1 MTEAPDDRADWAA
14 ANAAFLA
21 EALAWLRAQL
31 AAAMAERSAR
41 AGTPPPEP
49 DWSVDRRPLPALLAL
64 RARFGLSP
72 FETKIL
78 LLCAGMELDPEIA
91 ALCRSAQS
99 GTQSGGTAQGPSFG
113 LCLSLFPDAS
123 WEALSPHRGLR
134 AWGLIEVPTDPHRS
148 LVHAP
153 LRTDERIVHYLK
165 GLNEIDVRLA
175 AVLRPETAEAS
186 AADALAPSQ
195 QAVAA
200 ALAAAWGE
208 PERPLPVLTG
218 TDLDSKVLVATD
230 AAEACGR
237 VLCRMP
243 AELIPAAP
251 AEFDAFERLW
261 RREQILLPLALLI
274 EVDDAPG
281 EDHAAEGP
289 RHRLRAPL
297 DGAVVI
303 AALDP
308 PRMARPIRSLA
319 VAKPTRP
326 EQALLW
332 RAALGD
338 DRQDLAA
345 ALAGQFTLSAP
356 AIARLG
362 TRFGASEGAAL
373 WEACREALR
382 PRLDRLARRVAV
394 NVGWSDLVLPADC
407 AALLR
412 AILSQVRDRRR
423 IHEDWGFGARSSRGL
438 GISAL
443 FTGES
448 GTGKT
453 LAAEVLAAT
462 LGLDLYLVDLSG
474 VVSKYI
480 GETEKN
486 LRRLFDAAEDSGAIL
501 FFDEADALFGK
512 RSEVRDSHD
521 RYANIEVNYLL
532 QRMEAYRGLAILATN
547 LRSAIDPAFLRRLRF
562 VVMFPYPGPVE
573 RQAIWQRAFP
583 PAAEVGA
590 LDWTHLGRLNLT
602 GGNIATVALNA
613 AFLASAEDSAVEM
626 RHVLEAA
633 RAEFIKLDRP
643 FRETDFLMAVPA
655 AGRVA

>member
-1 MTEAPDDRADWAA
+1 MTEAPAERADWAA

-21 EALAWLRAQL
+21 RALAWLRAQL

-41 AGTPPPEP
+41 AGTPPEP
-49 DWSVDRRPLPALLAL
+49 DWSIDQRPLPALLAL
-64 RARFGLSP
+64 RARFGLSA

-91 ALCRSAQS
+91 ALSHGAQT
-99 GTQSGGTAQGPSFG
+99 GIQTGGGPQGPSFS

-165 GLNEIDVRLA
+165 GLNEIDARLA

-200 ALAAAWGE
+200 ALAAAWTE

-218 TDLDSKVLVATD
+218 TDLDSKVLVATH
-230 AAEACGR
+230 AAETCGR

-243 AELIPAAP
+243 AELIPTAP
-251 AEFDAFERLW
+251 SDFDAFERLW
-261 RREQILLPLALLI
+261 RREQVLLPLALLI
-274 EVDDAPG
+274 EVEDTQG

-297 DGAVVI
+297 DGAIVI

-308 PRMARPIRSLA
+308 PRMTRPVRSLA

-326 EQALLW
+326 EQERLW
-332 RAALGD
+332 RAVLGD
-338 DRQDLAA
+338 DQPAQAA

-362 TRFGASEGAAL
+362 TRFGPNDGAAL
-373 WEACREALR
+373 WEGCREALR

-583 PAAEVGA
+583 PAAMVGT

-613 AFLASAEDSAVEM
+613 AFLASAEESAVEM

-655 AGRVA
+655 AERVA